1 MTERKSRTFF
11 HILPEFIE
19 RIVALFPDI
28 KHVEHSNEIFV
39 DGYTN
44 KAYMIS
50 SDSSGLHVYFYNL
63 SSADIMLIVDDK
75 FEDASRKI
83 KEYFNILKIYNQLL
97 YHVKTEQY
105 NISVNLIDNMAETDE
120 LLYKIKA
127 INQKASTILLMFHDY
142 NTLNDKDILEDDENQ
157 SLTYALSFKNEDFYD
172 YLVVALNKQLSQ
184 YVDISNVRFNNIQE
198 HSNLVQMLKI

>member
-172 YLVVALNKQLSQ
+172 YLVTALNKQLSQ